1 MKKFD
6 VWVFTWWSHNGYT
19 ITKGNI
25 MGTIQF
31 IKPNRRVDRI
41 FLHCSASDVPA
52 HDNVE
57 TIRKWHLDRGFDDI
71 G

>member
-1 MKKFD
+1 MP
-6 VWVFTWWSHNGYT
+6 
-19 ITKGNI
+19 
-25 MGTIQF
+25 TIQF

-57 TIRKWHLDRGFDDI
+57 MIRRWHLDRRFDDI